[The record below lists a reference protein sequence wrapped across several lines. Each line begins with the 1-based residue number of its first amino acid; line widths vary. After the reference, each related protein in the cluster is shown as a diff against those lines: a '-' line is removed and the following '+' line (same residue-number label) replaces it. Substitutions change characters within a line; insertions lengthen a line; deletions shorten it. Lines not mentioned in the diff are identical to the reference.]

1 MGKFTDFK
9 LMLKSLPEGKHNF
22 EYQLSKQFFTNMEN
36 TDVRNADLRVDL
48 TVDHRGDAYQL
59 HFNVVGTLTVACDR
73 CLDDLEL
80 PIDATYDL
88 TVKYGDEY
96 NDDSDTLLVLP
107 EADNDLNVAYMIYDT
122 AVLAIPPRHVHPQGK
137 CNRAMSALNKKYGVA
152 NPADEDA
159 DLENE
164 LIDGIDDAD
173 SASED

>member
-1 MGKFTDFK
+1 MGKFTDYK

-36 TDVRNADLRVDL
+36 TDVRNADLHVDL

-59 HFNVVGTLTVACDR
+59 HFNVAGPLTVACDR

-96 NDDSDTLLVLP
+96 NDDSDTLLILP
-107 EADNDLNVAYMIYDT
+107 ESDNYLNVAYMIYDT

-152 NPADEDA
+152 NASDEDA

-164 LIDGIDDAD
+164 LISGIDDAD
-173 SASED
+173 TSSED